1 MSDKCS
7 VKAMVDC
14 YWAITETEFGAE
26 LTHIAIPTLI
36 IHGDADH
43 SAPLDSTAHR
53 TAALLPTEGLFRST
67 AYAHVDGN

>member
-1 MSDKCS
+1 
-7 VKAMVDC
+7 
-14 YWAITETEFGAE
+14 

-53 TAALLPTEGLFRST
+53 TAALLPGSQLKVYSGAPHMLMLTEIDRLNRDLLNFISI
-67 AYAHVDGN
+67 